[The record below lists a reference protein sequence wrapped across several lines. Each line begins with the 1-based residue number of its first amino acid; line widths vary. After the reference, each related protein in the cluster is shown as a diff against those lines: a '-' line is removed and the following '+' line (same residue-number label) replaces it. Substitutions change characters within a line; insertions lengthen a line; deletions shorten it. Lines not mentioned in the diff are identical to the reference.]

1 MLHRILSTRI
11 SSSLSFVTLRDR
23 SRQVGELFGLDN
35 LQRTRFITAVSEIS
49 RNAVQYAGGGTVT
62 FFSGDASDAVA
73 QQCVVAEISD
83 EGPGIPNLDQVLA
96 GQLTGAGMPALGIA
110 GSRRMVDGFVIR
122 SAPGAGTTVRLEMLL
137 PRDTPRLTTDRLNAL
152 VDQLTRRK
160 AQTPV
165 EELEQQN
172 REMLITLEE
181 LRSKK
186 LALEEADLRKN
197 EFLAMLAHEL
207 RNPLAAISLSLEL
220 LDRKASATV
229 GEMQSAHAVIGRQ
242 TAQLSRMVN
251 DLLDVSRLTR
261 GKVELH
267 REIADVNHLV
277 DTAIEMT
284 RAEIERRGHHVRVR
298 HAPQPVLVD
307 VDVARIR
314 QVLNN
319 IIHNAA
325 RYTANADE
333 IKVSVTQDATHVHVE
348 VADRGIG
355 IAVDLQP
362 RIFDLFAQGDTS
374 ISRQD
379 AGLGIGLT
387 VVRRLLDDHGGTVR
401 AFSDGQDRG
410 SRFVVSLPIA
420 QGASLAAPAPA
431 VSTPDG
437 QAQHILIVDDNR
449 DSADALEALL
459 EMNGYDCRHA
469 YDGGTALTR
478 SDTFQPRF
486 GIIDIGLPDMTGFE
500 LAAELRRRF
509 SGEALT
515 LIALSG
521 YSSADVQEEARNAG
535 FDHYFSKP
543 LPLEQLL
550 ALLAETASS

>member
-11 SSSLSFVTLRDR
+11 NSSLSFVTLRDR

-49 RNAVQYAGGGTVT
+49 RNAVQFAGGGTVT
-62 FFSGDASDAVA
+62 FFSGAASDAPA

-83 EGPGIPNLDQVLA
+83 EGPGIPDLERLLA
-96 GQLTGAGMPALGIA
+96 GSPSGTGKPALGIA
-110 GSRRMVDGFVIR
+110 GSRRMVDGFSIR
-122 SAPGAGTTVRLEMLL
+122 SSPGAGTTVTLEMLL
-137 PRDTPRLTTDRLNAL
+137 PRDTPQLTTARLNTL

-160 AQTPV
+160 TQTPV

-172 REMLITLEE
+172 REMLVTLEE
-181 LRSKK
+181 LRSRK
-186 LALEEADLRKN
+186 LDLEEADLRKN

-220 LDRKASATV
+220 ISRKAAPTAD
-229 GEMQSAHAVIGRQ
+229 ETRSAHAVIGRQ

-267 REIADVNHLV
+267 REIADVNGLV

-284 RAEIERRGHHVRVR
+284 RAEIARRGHTVRVQ

-333 IKVSVTQDATHVHVE
+333 IRVGVTQDETHVHIE

-387 VVRRLLDDHGGTVR
+387 VVRRLLDDHGGAVR
-401 AFSDGQDRG
+401 VFSDGHDRG
-410 SRFVVSLPIA
+410 SRFVVTLPIA
-420 QGASLAAPAPA
+420 RGAALAPPAQA
-431 VSTPDG
+431 ASTPDG
-437 QAQHILIVDDNR
+437 RLQPVLVVDDNQ

-459 EMNGYDCRHA
+459 DMSGYVCRSA
-469 YDGGTALTR
+469 YDGGTALTY
-478 SDTFQPRF
+478 SETFRPRV

-509 SGEALT
+509 PGDGLT

-521 YSSADVQEEARNAG
+521 YSSADVRQEAMDAG
-535 FDHYFSKP
+535 FTHYFSKP
-543 LPLEQLL
+543 LPLDQLL
-550 ALLAETASS
+550 VLLAETMGT